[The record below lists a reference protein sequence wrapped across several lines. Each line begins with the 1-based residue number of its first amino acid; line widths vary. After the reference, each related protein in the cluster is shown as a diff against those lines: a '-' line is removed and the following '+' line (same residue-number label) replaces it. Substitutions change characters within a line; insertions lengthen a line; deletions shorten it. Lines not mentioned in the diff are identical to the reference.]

1 MSNESDV
8 KKRRVE
14 NGTKKAN
21 NHSKIY
27 QPFRAIGYV
36 TNEIPYVINNH
47 GQEYFLTSCVG
58 SSFQTYNL
66 GKMNLLFV
74 STPTPKPISALATH
88 KKLIYAASGNC
99 VIGYKRGKE
108 INRVGGQ
115 GDFNITQILILGAY
129 IAALCDDNT
138 LKLWD
143 TTTGG
148 KWDSADNIDL

>member
-58 SSFQTYNL
+58 SSFQTYNVNYL
-66 GKMNLLFV
+66 EIRYDHAHAN
-74 STPTPKPISALATH
+74 PIDYVA
-88 KKLIYAASGNC
+88 
-99 VIGYKRGKE
+99 R
-108 INRVGGQ
+108 
-115 GDFNITQILILGAY
+115 
-129 IAALCDDNT
+129 
-138 LKLWD
+138 
-143 TTTGG
+143 
-148 KWDSADNIDL
+148 

>member
-1 MSNESDV
+1 
-8 KKRRVE
+8 
-14 NGTKKAN
+14 
-21 NHSKIY
+21 
-27 QPFRAIGYV
+27 
-36 TNEIPYVINNH
+36 
-47 GQEYFLTSCVG
+47 
-58 SSFQTYNL
+58 
-66 GKMNLLFV
+66 MNLLFV